1 MTSAVPFGEY
11 QRIPVHALIWH
22 CLIIRL
28 QSEVE
33 LEDGSGGSDIW
44 LALGATSIFFFLY
57 ICKWMISMLPS
68 TIWENLKCCLKLCPH
83 TRIPYR
89 LYNYSPVYICLSNL
103 IYRHFLHLIRWT
115 ALSIISQSVNLT
127 WCECTVILPDP
138 KFNICNFSCRLSP
151 GNYYDF
157 DYNYDYFLEW
167 PLAAINHLQQ
177 WQENIWKNL
186 LCQLARVSTMSCF
199 QAPSMTV

>member
-1 MTSAVPFGEY
+1 MWNMPFISPSFSLCSGTSWKLAAKSDRIVKACPILCVSEQHHSTLRVNKNFNQSMTSAVPFGEY

-44 LALGATSIFFFLY
+44 LALGATPIFFIFLY
-57 ICKWMISMLPS
+57 ICKWMIRMLPS

-103 IYRHFLHLIRWT
+103 IYHHFLHLIRWT
-115 ALSIISQSVNLT
+115 ALSINSECKSDMT
-127 WCECTVILPDP
+127 WMHCH
-138 KFNICNFSCRLSP
+138 SS
-151 GNYYDF
+151 
-157 DYNYDYFLEW
+157 W
-167 PLAAINHLQQ
+167 P
-177 WQENIWKNL
+177 
-186 LCQLARVSTMSCF
+186 
-199 QAPSMTV
+199 